1 MQILTTNNIVLF
13 HGTVEKG
20 TYPAD
25 PSRELYKITNDN
37 GEFYAVTEGFTLHE
51 VEALPS
57 DYADMKYCYTETDGF
72 TLNPNWVDPNA
83 PTQEEINKANIEYL
97 ALMTDVELLEV

>member
-25 PSRELYKITNDN
+25 PSMELYKITD
-37 GEFYAVTEGFTLHE
+37 GENVYYAVAEGFTLHE
-51 VEALPS
+51 VDVLPE
-57 DYADMKYCYTETDGF
+57 DYADMKYCYTEADGF
-72 TLNPNWVDPNA
+72 TLNPDWVDPNA

-97 ALMTDVELLEV
+97 ALMTDVELLN